1 MVKAV
6 KAAKAVKEKRQTAA
20 GALRA
25 LRKMRSKEGESL
37 VPALPSGDEL
47 SAQTPEKIEKQIS
60 HTMRASA
67 LSGQSGHAQIENW
80 FAQTGWQPF
89 DFQREVWDAYLRG
102 ESGLIHSATGT
113 GKTLAAWL
121 GPVIESIDAK
131 SEEPPALTVLW
142 ITPMRALSADTRDS
156 LMRPINDLAL
166 PWTVGVRTGDTTTAE
181 RAKQNKRMPSAL
193 ITTPE
198 SLSLMLSQAG
208 GHEQL
213 SNLKIV
219 IVDEWHELLGS
230 KRGVQTELA
239 LARLRNWNPTLRV
252 WGLSATLGNLD
263 EALAVLLGGVGPKLS
278 PNAAPVVAQLVE
290 GVKDKKIVIDTL
302 IPAGT
307 DKFPWAGHLGFAMID
322 DVIREVEKS
331 GTTLIFT
338 NTRSQ
343 AELWYQALLEAKPEW
358 AGDFAL
364 HHGSLDRV
372 VREYV
377 ERGLKQGSL
386 RAVVATSSLDLGVDF
401 SPVERV
407 LQIGSPKGVARLM
420 QRAGRSGHAPG
431 QVSRVTCVP
440 SHAFEFIEAV
450 AARRAAYAKKIES
463 RRLIERPL
471 DVLVQHLV
479 TIAAGDGFTEA
490 ELFAEVKTAYAYRD
504 LTAGEWSW
512 VLDFVVKGGEALRA
526 YPEYRRVV
534 ESGGEYRVA
543 DAAIARRHRMSIGTI
558 VSDASMDVR
567 YLNGARLGHVEE
579 SFIARLSIG
588 DAFTFAGRT
597 LELIR
602 AKDMTAFVKPAKSN
616 KKLIPRWAGGKMPL
630 STELAAATRDMLRE
644 FREGKVIE
652 PEMRVVERL
661 LKAQQKQ
668 SRVPDVNELLFE
680 QIESREGHHIFCY
693 PFAGRHVHMGL
704 AALFGYRL
712 GQATPA
718 TFSISVNDYGFEL
731 LSATPFSL
739 NRALIDRMQST
750 DNLLEEVLKSLNAAE
765 LAKRHFREIARVAG
779 LVFQGFPGANK
790 TNKQVQATSGLIFDV
805 FAQWDASNPLLGQAQ
820 REVLER
826 ELEFARLREA
836 LDSMKKQ
843 RITIIRASFPTPF
856 CFPLMIERF
865 SEKLTSEKLSDRIA
879 RMQLMFDQNSK

>member
-1 MVKAV
+1 MA
-6 KAAKAVKEKRQTAA
+6 KEKRQTAA

-25 LRKMRSKEGESL
+25 LRKKRTQEIVLTEPVLGT
-37 VPALPSGDEL
+37 VIRIPN
-47 SAQTPEKIEKQIS
+47 PEKI
-60 HTMRASA
+60 TPAS
-67 LSGQSGHAQIENW
+67 LNSIKRGTEQIEDW
-80 FAQTGWQPF
+80 FAQNNWQPF
-89 DFQREVWDAYLRG
+89 DFQHEVWAAYQRG

-121 GPVIESIDAK
+121 GPVIESIDAQTK
-131 SEEPPALTVLW
+131 EPPPLSVLW
-142 ITPMRALSADTRDS
+142 ITPMRALSADTRES
-156 LMRPINDLAL
+156 LLRPITEMGLL
-166 PWTVGVRTGDTTTAE
+166 WTVGTRTGDTTTAE
-181 RAKQNKRMPSAL
+181 RARQNKKMPSAL

-198 SLSLMLSQAG
+198 SLSLMLSQVDARK
-208 GHEQL
+208 QL
-213 SNLKIV
+213 SNLQCV

-239 LARLRNWNPTLRV
+239 LARLRKWNPTLRV

-263 EALAVLLGGVGPKLS
+263 EALAVLLGADAKKS
-278 PNAAPVVAQLVE
+278 ARLVE

-302 IPAGT
+302 IPSGT
-307 DKFPWAGHLGFAMID
+307 DKFPWAGHLGFVMID

-358 AGDFAL
+358 AGEFAL
-364 HHGSLDRV
+364 HHGSLDRE

-377 ERGLKQGSL
+377 ERGLKAGSL

-440 SHAFEFIEAV
+440 SHAFEFIESV
-450 AARRAAYAKKIES
+450 AARRAAMAKKIES
-463 RRLIERPL
+463 RRLLDRPL

-479 TIAAGDGFTEA
+479 TIAAGEGFTEA
-490 ELFAEVKTAYAYRD
+490 DLFAEVCTAYAYRN
-504 LTAGEWSW
+504 LSVEEWSW

-526 YPEYRRVV
+526 YPEYRKVV
-534 ESGGEYRVA
+534 ETGGEFRIA

-616 KKLIPRWAGGKMPL
+616 KRLVPRWAGGKMPL
-630 STELAAATRDMLRE
+630 SSELASATRDMLRE
-644 FREGKVIE
+644 FREGKVDE

-680 QIESREGHHIFCY
+680 QIETREGHHIFCY

-718 TFSISVNDYGFEL
+718 TFSFSVNDYGFEL

-739 NRALIDRMQST
+739 NRALIDRMLAT
-750 DNLLEEVLKSLNAAE
+750 ENLLEEVLKSLNAAE

-805 FAQWDASNPLLGQAQ
+805 FAQWDANNPLLGQAQ

-836 LDSMKKQ
+836 LDNMKKQ

-879 RMQLMFDQNSK
+879 RMQLMFDKNSQ